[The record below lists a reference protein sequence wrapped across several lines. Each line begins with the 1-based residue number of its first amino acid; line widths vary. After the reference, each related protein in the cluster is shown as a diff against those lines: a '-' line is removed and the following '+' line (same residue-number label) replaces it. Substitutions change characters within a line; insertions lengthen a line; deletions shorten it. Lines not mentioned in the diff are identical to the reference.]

1 MNSDARKPAIAP
13 SSLVSVPPQQVAM
26 KRKLDELLQDV
37 LSHSGFGEVRIAVKW
52 LSKGRQEVILSSGK
66 EYRFVIHAG

>member
-1 MNSDARKPAIAP
+1 
-13 SSLVSVPPQQVAM
+13 M